1 MGRLEERTVGT
12 LFVLL
17 SAVCFATLGI
27 LGEFAFRA
35 GLSVPA
41 ALTLRFLV
49 GGLVVWLGLAAHRLL
64 ASPPHPRLRL
74 PTRDGLVAAAL
85 GALGYAGVSYGFF
98 VGVERTSAGLAAVL
112 LYTYPLFVVAL
123 AATALDERV
132 GGRTVLAAVLTIAG
146 VALVSWTGTAA
157 FDPLGAAAT
166 LAAAVLYACYITA
179 SRVALRTADE
189 RVLTAYVAPA
199 AAVSTGLAGAF
210 TGTLSL
216 PTTRFGWA
224 VVLGL
229 GTVSTA
235 LAIFAFFA
243 GLKRVGASRA
253 GVVSTVEPAVVL
265 ALGAAFLGETVTPAM
280 LAGAGLILSG
290 VVLVQTARE

>member
-1 MGRLEERTVGT
+1 MGRLDSRTVGT

-17 SAVCFATLGI
+17 SAACFGTLGV
-27 LGEFAFRA
+27 LGELAFRA

-49 GGLVVWLGLAAHRLL
+49 GGAVVWAGLGVHRLL
-64 ASPPHPRLRL
+64 VPDTSPVLRL
-74 PTRDGLVAAAL
+74 PTRDAAVAVAL
-85 GALGYAGVSYGFF
+85 GAVGYAGVSYGFF

-123 AATALDERV
+123 AATVLDERV
-132 GGRTVLAAVLTIAG
+132 GGRTVAAAVLTLAG
-146 VALVSWTGTAA
+146 VGLVSWTGAA
-157 FDPLGAAAT
+157 TFDAVGAAAT
-166 LAAAVLYACYITA
+166 LAAAVLYAGYITT

-199 AAVSTGLAGAF
+199 AAASMGLVGAATGS
-210 TGTLSL
+210 LSL
-216 PTTRFGWA
+216 PTTRVGWA
-224 VVLGL
+224 VILAL
-229 GTVSTA
+229 GTVATA

-253 GVVSTVEPAVVL
+253 GVISTVEPAVAVV
-265 ALGAAFLGETVTPAM
+265 LGAAFLDEAVTPVM
-280 LAGAGLILSG
+280 LVGAGLILSG
-290 VVLVQTARE
+290 VVLIQTARE